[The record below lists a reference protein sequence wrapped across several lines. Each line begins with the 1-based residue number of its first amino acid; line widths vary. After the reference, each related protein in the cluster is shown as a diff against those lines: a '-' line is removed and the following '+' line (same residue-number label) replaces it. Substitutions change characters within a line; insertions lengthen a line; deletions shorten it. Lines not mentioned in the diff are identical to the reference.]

1 MTSPISENMAL
12 REAFLGGMSHAAC
25 TVNIVTTDGV
35 LGRAGVTVSAMT
47 SVSADTPKPTL
58 LVCVHREASATPY
71 ILENRVFCV
80 NLLRDDQSFIS
91 DTFAGRFSA
100 ENLEKF
106 DCADWVPME
115 TGAPRVVDPLVAFD
129 CKVISSELIG
139 THHVLVGEVQ
149 DIFTAKR
156 GSPLIY
162 ANRAYGRTMRIDP
175 VTSLVTSQSDAVLR
189 IGCFHTFGPFMLP
202 EIIATF
208 AKDDST
214 DLRLMDGDHRRMIEG
229 LRTGELDL
237 AFMTDIDLPN
247 DIDATPLSI
256 LRPHILLAENHPLAD
271 EPNLTLKTLA
281 NHSMVLLDVPP
292 SGEYA
297 LQLFAAQCLTPRVKY
312 RCPSYEMVRGLV
324 GHGLGYSIL
333 VSKPAS
339 NLSYDGNALVT
350 RPLPADTHA
359 PHTIIATKKGSALPN
374 AAVPFMNVCET
385 LFSD

>member
-1 MTSPISENMAL
+1 VTPPISENMAL

-35 LGRAGVTVSAMT
+35 MGRAGVTVSAMT

-58 LVCVHREASATPY
+58 LVCVHREASATPF
-71 ILENRVFCV
+71 ILGNGVFCV

-100 ENLEKF
+100 EILEKF

-139 THHVLVGEVQ
+139 THHVFVGEVQ

-162 ANRAYGRTMRIDP
+162 ANRAYGRTTRIDP

-202 EIIATF
+202 E
-208 AKDDST
+208 
-214 DLRLMDGDHRRMIEG
+214 
-229 LRTGELDL
+229 
-237 AFMTDIDLPN
+237 
-247 DIDATPLSI
+247 
-256 LRPHILLAENHPLAD
+256 
-271 EPNLTLKTLA
+271 
-281 NHSMVLLDVPP
+281 
-292 SGEYA
+292 
-297 LQLFAAQCLTPRVKY
+297 
-312 RCPSYEMVRGLV
+312 
-324 GHGLGYSIL
+324 
-333 VSKPAS
+333 
-339 NLSYDGNALVT
+339 
-350 RPLPADTHA
+350 
-359 PHTIIATKKGSALPN
+359 
-374 AAVPFMNVCET
+374 
-385 LFSD
+385 

>member
-1 MTSPISENMAL
+1 MTPILSENPAL
-12 REAFLGGMSHAAC
+12 RDAFLGGMSHAAC

-35 LGRAGVTVSAMT
+35 SGRAGVTVSAMT

-58 LVCVHREASATPY
+58 LVCVHREASAAPH
-71 ILENRVFCV
+71 ILENGVFCV

-100 ENLEKF
+100 EIEDKF
-106 DCADWVPME
+106 DCANWIPME

-129 CKVISSELIG
+129 CNVISSELIG
-139 THHVLVGEVQ
+139 THHVFVGEVQ

-162 ANRAYGRTMRIDP
+162 ANRAYGRTTRIDP
-175 VTSLVTSQSDAVLR
+175 VTSLATSPSDPALR

-237 AFMTDIDLPN
+237 ALMTDIDLPD
-247 DIDATPLSI
+247 DIEATPLST
-256 LRPHILLAENHPLAD
+256 LRPHILLAEDHPLAD
-271 EPNLTLKTLA
+271 EPNLTLDALT
-281 NHSMVLLDVPP
+281 NHPMILLDVPP
-292 SGEYA
+292 SGEYS
-297 LQLFAAQCLTPRVKY
+297 LQLFAAQNLTPQVKY

-339 NLSYDGNALVT
+339 HLTYDGHALVT
-350 RPLPADTHA
+350 RPLPPDAHA
-359 PHTIIATKKGSALPN
+359 SHTIVATKKGSTLPR
-374 AAVPFMNVCET
+374 AAAPFMSVCKT
-385 LFSD
+385 LFSR